1 MKKIL
6 TVMIC
11 FLVSLSLVGC
21 SSITNII
28 NIVNGNNDNIE
39 ENDGNTDNNVNEDSN
54 NETNVEDEETATKPG
69 PINYGKVTIDDIKV
83 FSNGFDGVELNF
95 HFTNPDVCENE
106 VFDYICADDSVCYID
121 ENRVYFLKEGFVRI
135 KAQSEHLSASFNVT
149 CQNYNFTSQ
158 SNSHINRLKNNFKD
172 GDTLFLGDSFF
183 EFWRNKTGISENFD
197 TAFAE
202 YAVFNIGISATT
214 SHHWRAIN
222 VKMAELDI
230 KPKNIVINIGINNVD
245 DDKESS
251 KQCSTAVIALIND
264 YLEMFP
270 EANIYYLSITRCA
283 GYFEFNWD
291 SHNKSNQIL
300 QEFCANTDRVHY
312 LDVMGLYGD
321 DYAKY
326 QQDGLHPN
334 QAGYDL
340 FKQIIKAEVPMNQ
353 KNN

>member
-21 SSITNII
+21 STILDLI
-28 NIVNGNNDNIE
+28 NPEDGNDDNVE
-39 ENDGNTDNNVNEDSN
+39 ENDGNTNNVNEDNNNGSN
-54 NETNVEDEETATKPG
+54 EDEETSTKPG

-83 FSNGFDGVELNF
+83 FSNGFDGVELTF
-95 HFTNPDVCENE
+95 HFTNPEVCEGE
-106 VFDYICADDSVCYID
+106 VFDFIFTDDSVCYID

-214 SHHWRAIN
+214 THHWRAIN
-222 VKMAELDI
+222 VKMAELNI
-230 KPKNIVINIGINNVD
+230 NPKNIVINIGINNVD

-264 YLEMFP
+264 YNYILPKLFLIVKLYFLIKLTCLYCLSKIFASWISDGNEQY
-270 EANIYYLSITRCA
+270 ILSISFSISLT
-283 GYFEFNWD
+283 F
-291 SHNKSNQIL
+291 
-300 QEFCANTDRVHY
+300 TT
-312 LDVMGLYGD
+312 M
-321 DYAKY
+321 
-326 QQDGLHPN
+326 
-334 QAGYDL
+334 
-340 FKQIIKAEVPMNQ
+340 
-353 KNN
+353 